1 MKRNQLL
8 LVVAIVGIGFIG
20 IVVYSIYT
28 TISRTGKE
36 SVKVY
41 IVPEDAQVTANG
53 QKINS
58 GTAYLEAGKYTIE
71 GKKDGFENYKE
82 EVTIG
87 SPNNEIIDVALPAVS
102 DSAKEWA
109 KKNQK
114 LYLEREGRGGERA
127 RERGDEFHKLN
138 PITTKLPVSNV
149 LYTISYTMDPTDF
162 SGNSII
168 LQVTAPAGYREGV
181 LNKIRDLGYDPT
193 NFKINFK
200 VYENPFDNE

>member
-8 LVVAIVGIGFIG
+8 LVVAIVGIGFVG

-41 IVPEDAQVTANG
+41 IIPEDAQVTANG

-87 SPNNEIIDVALPAVS
+87 SPNKEIVDVALPAVS

-149 LYTISYTMDPTDF
+149 LYTISYTMDPTDS

-168 LQVTAPAGYREGV
+168 LQVTAPGGYREGV

-200 VYENPFDNE
+200 IYENPFGNE